1 MSGSNPKLNQLRL
14 LQLAV
19 CAVALVGA
27 ATLIGL
33 GLIGYGS
40 SPGVWMVAA
49 GGLLLFFAILAIT
62 VMPVLLKIES
72 TQARQLDEIRE
83 LHEKTSKQLAHLE
96 NIAANTL
103 ISDAAK
109 SLANRERELDALR
122 SVIRDDIR
130 NERWEAALT
139 LINEMERRFGYRDE
153 AERSR
158 EELDD
163 ARNDRIQ
170 LRLNEAIEIIEAH
183 FRVFDWERAAREI
196 DRLRNALP
204 DEPRVQALD
213 ARMTMLR
220 ELRKQELLRMWDE
233 AVRNEDTDHAIELL
247 KDLDLYMSRS
257 EAQALE
263 DSARQIFKQRLLQL
277 GIQFRFAVNEK
288 RWQDA
293 LHIGLDIVR
302 EFPNTRM
309 ANEVRELLDTL
320 RERAR
325 QAEGDLA
332 GAKAR

>member
-1 MSGSNPKLNQLRL
+1 VPPSNPKLNQLRM
-14 LQLAV
+14 LQLSV
-19 CAVALVGA
+19 CAATIVGA
-27 ATLIGL
+27 AVLIGL
-33 GLIGYGS
+33 GLIGYGA
-40 SPGVWMVAA
+40 SPTVWMVAS
-49 GGLLLFFAILAIT
+49 GGFLLLLAVLAIT
-62 VMPVLLKIES
+62 IMPVLLKIES
-72 TQARQLDEIRE
+72 TQSRQLDEIRE
-83 LHEKTSKQLAHLE
+83 LHEKSTRQLTQLDA
-96 NIAANTL
+96 IAANTL

-109 SLANRERELDALR
+109 SLANRERELEALR
-122 SVIRDDIR
+122 SVIRDDLR

-170 LRLNEAIEIIEAH
+170 AKLNEAIEIIEAH
-183 FRVFDWERAAREI
+183 FRVYDWERASREI

-213 ARMTMLR
+213 SRMASLR
-220 ELRKQELLRMWDE
+220 EQRKQELLRMWDE

-247 KDLDLYMSRS
+247 KDLDLYLSRS

-293 LHIGLDIVR
+293 LHIGLDIIR

-309 ANEVRELLDTL
+309 ANEVRDLLDTL

-325 QAEGDLA
+325 HIEGDLA
-332 GAKAR
+332 GAKTR